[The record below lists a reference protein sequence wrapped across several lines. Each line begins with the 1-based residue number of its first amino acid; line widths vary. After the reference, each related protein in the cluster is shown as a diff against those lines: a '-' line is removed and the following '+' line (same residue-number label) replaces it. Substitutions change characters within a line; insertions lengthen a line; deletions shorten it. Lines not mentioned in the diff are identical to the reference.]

1 MKRLLILIFLSSF
14 YFKSISQQTVGLFSK
29 TDSVQD
35 GFVLFGPKYNNT
47 TYLIDKCGN
56 QQFSWN
62 SNYKAGG
69 SVKLLTNGNLLRSCV
84 YENNSPITGGGAGGR
99 IEAIQPDQLIAW
111 SIDLSNDSIRQ
122 HHDYEQLPNGNVIMI
137 IWELKSMQQA
147 LQQGR
152 DSSLISPSGLW
163 VDYVI
168 EYNPTLDSIVWEWHT
183 WDHMVQDLDSSK
195 PNFGNVSN
203 HDELFNLNY
212 SSNGDDPDWQHLNAI
227 DYNDSL
233 NLIMLCSPFWNEIYF
248 IDHSTSNSESAG
260 HSGGNFGKGGD
271 ILWRWGNPITYGAGD
286 STNQKFYGQHDAHW
300 IKNGNPDAGKIIV
313 FNNGKNRGANPYSS
327 VNIIAPPVAQNNEFL
342 KDSGSQAYLPSNF
355 QYSYFDTTNL
365 FFYSKILSSAD
376 QLPNGNIIINEG
388 VKGHFFEIDQ
398 LGNVVWDYINPVV
411 QDSIMTQDDSLPGN
425 TSMLFNATFRIR
437 KILPEYDGLTH
448 LPLMNHGPIELN
460 PYTSMCSLSN
470 IETKSNTFSLY
481 PNPSS
486 SYITITNDL
495 IDSYVEIYSLS
506 GKKLFETSFEKE
518 TTINLNNFSSGI
530 YIIYLTDNNNRNYV
544 KFVKN

>member
-1 MKRLLILIFLSSF
+1 MKRLLILIFFSSF
-14 YFKSISQQTVGLFSK
+14 NFTLISQQTVGLFSK
-29 TDSVQD
+29 TDSVKD
-35 GFVLFGPKYNNT
+35 GYVLFGPKYSNT
-47 TYLIDKCGN
+47 TYLIDNCGN

-69 SVKLLTNGNLLRSCV
+69 SVKLLPNGNLLRSCV

-122 HHDYEQLPNGNVIMI
+122 HHDYELLPNGNVLMI

-147 LQQGR
+147 LDQGR

-183 WDHMVQDLDSSK
+183 WDHMIQDHDSSK

-203 HDELFNLNY
+203 HDELFDLNY
-212 SSNGDDPDWQHLNAI
+212 SSNGDNPDWQHLNAI

-233 NLIMLCSPFWNEIYF
+233 DLIMLCSPFWNEIYF
-248 IDHSTSNSESAG
+248 IDHSTSKSESGG
-260 HSGGNFGKGGD
+260 HSGGNYGKGGD
-271 ILWRWGNPITYGAGD
+271 VLWRWGNPITYSAGD

-313 FNNGKNRGANPYSS
+313 FNNGKNRGATPYSS

-342 KDSGSQAYLPSNF
+342 KDSSQAFLPSNF
-355 QYSYFDTTNL
+355 HYSYFDTTNL

-411 QDSIMTQDDSLPGN
+411 EDSIMTQDDSLPGN

-437 KILPEYDGLTH
+437 KILPEYDGLTN

-460 PYTSMCSLSN
+460 PNASSCSLTN
-470 IETKSNTFSLY
+470 IETNPNSFSLY

-486 SYITITNDL
+486 SYITISNNL

-506 GKKLFETSFEKE
+506 GEKLFSTTFDIE
-518 TTINLNNFSSGI
+518 TTINTNEFSSGI
-530 YIIYLTDNNNRNYV
+530 YIIYLTDNNNRNCI
-544 KFVKN
+544 KFVKK

>member
-1 MKRLLILIFLSSF
+1 
-14 YFKSISQQTVGLFSK
+14 
-29 TDSVQD
+29 
-35 GFVLFGPKYNNT
+35 
-47 TYLIDKCGN
+47 
-56 QQFSWN
+56 
-62 SNYKAGG
+62 
-69 SVKLLTNGNLLRSCV
+69 
-84 YENNSPITGGGAGGR
+84 GGAGGR

-122 HHDYEQLPNGNVIMI
+122 HHDYEQLPNGNVLMI

-147 LQQGR
+147 LDKGR

-183 WDHMVQDLDSSK
+183 WDHMIQDHDSSK

-212 SSNGDDPDWQHLNAI
+212 SSNGDNPDWQHLNAI

-233 NLIMLCSPFWNEIYF
+233 DLIMLCSPFWNEIYF
-248 IDHSTSNSESAG
+248 IDHSTTNQESAS
-260 HSGGNFGKGGD
+260 HSGGIYSKGGD
-271 ILWRWGNPITYGAGD
+271 VLWRWGNPITYGVGD
-286 STNQKFYGQHDAHW
+286 SSTQKFYGQHDAHW
-300 IKNGNPDAGKIIV
+300 IKNGNPDSGKIIV
-313 FNNGKNRGANPYSS
+313 FNNGKNRGPNPYSS
-327 VNIIAPPVAQNNEFL
+327 VNIIDQPILQNNEFL
-342 KDSGSQAYLPSNF
+342 KDSAEAYPPSDF
-355 QYSYFDTTNL
+355 HYTYFDTTNL

-388 VKGHFFEIDQ
+388 VKGHFFEIDE
-398 LGNVVWDYINPVV
+398 LGNIVWNYINPVV

-437 KILPEYDGLTH
+437 KIVPGHDGLTN

-460 PYTSMCSLSN
+460 PYSSSCSLSD
-470 IETKSNTFSLY
+470 ITKHQNNFSVY

-486 SYITITNDL
+486 SYITISNNL
-495 IDSYVEIYSLS
+495 INSYLEIYSLS
-506 GKKLFETSFEKE
+506 GGKLFATTFDKE
-518 TTINLNNFSSGI
+518 TTINTNEFSSGI
-530 YIIYLTDNNNRNYV
+530 YIIHLTANNNRNYI
-544 KFVKN
+544 KFIKK

>member
-1 MKRLLILIFLSSF
+1 MKRLLFLIFFSSF
-14 YFKSISQQTVGLFSK
+14 NFTLISQQTVGLFSK

-35 GFVLFGPKYNNT
+35 GYVLFGPKYSNT
-47 TYLIDKCGN
+47 TYLIDNCGN
-56 QQFSWN
+56 RQFSWN

-69 SVKLLTNGNLLRSCV
+69 SVKLLPNGNLLRSCV

-122 HHDYEQLPNGNVIMI
+122 HHDYEQLPNGNILMI

-147 LQQGR
+147 LDQGR

-183 WDHMVQDLDSSK
+183 WDHMIQDHDSLK

-212 SSNGDDPDWQHLNAI
+212 SSNGDNPDWQHLNAI

-233 NLIMLCSPFWNEIYF
+233 DLIMLCSPFWNEIYF
-248 IDHSTSNSESAG
+248 IDHSTTNQESAS
-260 HSGGNFGKGGD
+260 HSGGNYGKGGD
-271 ILWRWGNPITYGAGD
+271 ILWRWGNPITYSAGD

-313 FNNGKNRGANPYSS
+313 FNNGKNRGATPYSS
-327 VNIIAPPVAQNNEFL
+327 VNIIAPPVAQNNVFL
-342 KDSGSQAYLPSNF
+342 KDSSQAYLPSNF
-355 QYSYFDTTNL
+355 HYSYFDTTNL

-411 QDSIMTQDDSLPGN
+411 EDSIMTQDDSLPGN

-437 KILPEYDGLTH
+437 KILPEYDGLTN
-448 LPLMNHGPIELN
+448 LPLINHGPIELN
-460 PYTSMCSLSN
+460 PNASSCSLSN
-470 IETKSNTFSLY
+470 IETNPNSFSLY

-486 SYITITNDL
+486 SYITISNDL
-495 IDSYVEIYSLS
+495 VDSYVEIFSLS
-506 GKKLFETSFEKE
+506 GKKLFAASFNKE
-518 TTINLNNFSSGI
+518 TTININDFSSGI
-530 YIIYLTDNNNRNYV
+530 YIIYLTDNNNRNCI
-544 KFVKN
+544 KFVKK